1 MDTTKSL
8 LAITAALL
16 LGALL
21 YNWQTVQ
28 KESRQAPMDEIS
40 RLKRQIEEMRLEEY
54 KLLTEKK
61 LREESSYQS
70 GSRASEVKELEAK
83 LQKAEAENQAL
94 AQEKERAHS
103 EAALAKEET
112 NAFAQRNPDNAE
124 KTQRRMRQINDAL
137 LMGKI
142 LEYVNDPTIGSFVSI
157 EPLMPEHIHANTIL
171 GIRRGGEIVGQVKVR
186 SIESDGAIAD
196 LLPGSNSVV
205 PQTGDELIIPPN

>member
-28 KESRQAPMDEIS
+28 KEAQSAPMDEIS

-61 LREESSYQS
+61 LRQESSFDAHP
-70 GSRASEVKELEAK
+70 RPEEVKTLEEK
-83 LQKAEAENQAL
+83 LQKAEADKEAL
-94 AQEKERAHS
+94 AQEKERARN
-103 EAALAKEET
+103 EAELARQET
-112 NAFAQRNPDNAE
+112 NAFAQRQPDNAD
-124 KTQRRMRQINDAL
+124 KSQRRMRQVKDAL
-137 LMGKI
+137 LMGKV
-142 LEYVNDPTIGSFVSI
+142 LEFVNDPTIGSFVSI
-157 EPLMPEHIHANTIL
+157 EPLLPEHIHANTIL
-171 GIRRGGEIVGQVKVR
+171 GIRRSGEIIGQVKVR

-196 LLPGSNSVV
+196 LMPSATPFTPLV
-205 PQTGDELIIPPN
+205 GDELIIPPN